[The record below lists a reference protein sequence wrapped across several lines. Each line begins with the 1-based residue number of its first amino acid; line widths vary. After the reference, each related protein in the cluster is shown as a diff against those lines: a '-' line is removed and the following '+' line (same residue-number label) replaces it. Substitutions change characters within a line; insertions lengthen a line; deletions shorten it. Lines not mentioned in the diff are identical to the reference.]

1 MLGNRKKS
9 TVLMFQFRLLFRE
22 REMALAW
29 FSFLVSSL
37 ALAVTV
43 QGQPGFISID
53 CGIAEYS
60 TYNDRYTTITYQSDA
75 NFIDTGVGKDL
86 PEPDSLRQFYNNVRS
101 FPNGSRN
108 CYNLSEIT
116 KGNKYLI
123 RAYFLYGN
131 YDGKNSTPE
140 FDLYLGVNR
149 WTTIS
154 FLDPNDAFYEEI
166 ITVATMNF
174 ISICLVDTGSGTP
187 FITALELRPL
197 KSSMY
202 SPANESQSL
211 LRTGGSD
218 VGGFTDN
225 LDIRYPDDPFDL
237 IWWPEEDEKY
247 WSPFNTSHKVMNPDE
262 AFQPPSMVMMTAI
275 RPVNGSNE
283 LYYSWKADDSSLQ
296 FHAYMYFAELEQ
308 LDYETREFTVCC
320 GNDSCFDGPIIS
332 PEYLVTHTLPTDQ
345 PLSGQNEYSCSFKK
359 TPSSTLPPILNA
371 IETFTILQHNTT
383 PTRDQDVEAILDI
396 KAAYQVKRNWMGDP
410 CVPKN
415 YSWQGLTC
423 DYTLSHAPKILS
435 LNLSTAGLNGE
446 IAASLA
452 NLNSINSLDLSWN
465 NLYGPVPNFLGD
477 LPFLSS
483 LNLSGNKLS
492 GLVPSN
498 LLEKSKKGSL
508 KLSVDDN
515 PDLCVSDS
523 CSKDSNKQK
532 IIILVVAPLAF
543 VVILL
548 ILLIILW
555 RFKWRKQDPVVMANK
570 ASLFSS
576 EKRRFTYAEVINM
589 TNNFERSIGKG
600 GFGTVYHG
608 QMPDGT
614 QVAVKMLSPQS
625 VKLLSHMRQGS
636 DEFQNEVQLLMRV
649 HHRNLV
655 PFIGYC
661 QEGDGMALI
670 YEYMAQGNL
679 GSHLLGTNSN
689 TKALN
694 WGQRLR
700 IALDI
705 AQGLEYLHTGCKP
718 AIIHRDMK
726 TTNILLNER
735 FEAKIG
741 DFGLSRVFFEDDEQA
756 HVSTVV
762 KGTPGYLDPEYFHSN
777 NLTQKSDVYGFGV
790 ILLEMITGQPPIIR
804 SNTNHEKKNLVDWA
818 RPIIATR
825 DIQAVLD
832 PRLEGDYDANSLSKV
847 AEIALACTSPTSIER
862 PSMTDIVA
870 MLKDCL
876 GTEIAPEISCSLEI
890 KQVESMSTPSFSSQL
905 FPR

>member
-1 MLGNRKKS
+1 MKLQWNS
-9 TVLMFQFRLLFRE
+9 FVNLLT
-22 REMALAW
+22 
-29 FSFLVSSL
+29 LVVF
-37 ALAVTV
+37 AHA
-43 QGQPGFISID
+43 QPGFISID
-53 CGIAEYS
+53 CGIAEDS
-60 TYNDRYTTITYQSDA
+60 PYNDTTTGIFYNSDA
-75 NFIDTGVGKDL
+75 QFIGTGVDRSIPKPQVD
-86 PEPDSLRQFYNNVRS
+86 PRLRQLYNNIKS

-140 FDLYLGVNR
+140 FDLYFGVNR

-154 FLDPNDAFYEEI
+154 FSDPNESFYKEI
-166 ITVATMNF
+166 IT
-174 ISICLVDTGSGTP
+174 
-187 FITALELRPL
+187 
-197 KSSMY
+197 SSMY

-211 LRTGGSD
+211 LRTLGSD

-225 LDIRYPDDPFDL
+225 PKNIRYPDDPFDL
-237 IWWPEEDEKY
+237 IWSPTEDENY

-262 AFQPPSMVMMTAI
+262 AFQPPSVVMRTAI
-275 RPVNGSNE
+275 RPVDDSNE
-283 LYYSWKADDSSLQ
+283 LYCYWTANDSSLQ
-296 FHAYMYFAELEQ
+296 FHVYMYFAELEQ
-308 LDYETREFTVCC
+308 LDSNMTREFTVCC
-320 GNDSCFDGPIIS
+320 GSDSCFDGPIS
-332 PEYLVTHTLPTDQ
+332 PEYLVTYTLPTDQ
-345 PLSGQNEYSCSFKK
+345 PLSGQHEYSCSFKK
-359 TPSSTLPPILNA
+359 TPNSTLPPILNA
-371 IETFTILQHNTT
+371 IEVFTILQHNST

-396 KAAYQVKRNWMGDP
+396 KAAYQVKKNWMGDP

-415 YSWQGLTC
+415 YSWQGLKC

-435 LNLSTAGLNGE
+435 LNLSSAGLNGG

-452 NLNSINSLDLSWN
+452 NLNSIHSLDLSWN
-465 NLYGPVPNFLGD
+465 NLTGPVPKFSRRLAIPVIIFGACD
-477 LPFLSS
+477 HFR
-483 LNLSGNKLS
+483 NLSGNKLS
-492 GLVPSN
+492 GSVPSN

-570 ASLFSS
+570 SGLFSS
-576 EKRRFTYAEVINM
+576 ENRRFTYAEIINM

-614 QVAVKMLSPQS
+614 QVAVKMLSLQS

-694 WGQRLR
+694 WRQRLR

-741 DFGLSRVFFEDDEQA
+741 DFGLSKVFFKDDEQA
-756 HVSTVV
+756 HVSTLV
-762 KGTPGYLDPEYFHSN
+762 KGTPGYLDPEYCHSN

-790 ILLEMITGQPPIIR
+790 VLLELITGQPPIIR
-804 SNTNHEKKNLVDWA
+804 SNTNYEKKNLVDWA
-818 RPIIATR
+818 SPIIATR
-825 DIQAVLD
+825 DMQAVLD

-847 AEIALACTSPTSIER
+847 AEIALACTSPTSVER
-862 PSMTDIVA
+862 PTMTDIVA
-870 MLKDCL
+870 VLKDCL
-876 GTEIAPEISCSLEI
+876 GTETPAEISCSLEI
-890 KQVESMSTPSFSSQL
+890 EQVESTPTSSFSSQPL
-905 FPR
+905 PR

>member
-1 MLGNRKKS
+1 
-9 TVLMFQFRLLFRE
+9 
-22 REMALAW
+22 MALAW
-29 FSFLVSSL
+29 FSLLVSSL
-37 ALAVTV
+37 ALAVSV

-60 TYNDRYTTITYQSDA
+60 TYSDKDTTITYQSDA
-75 NFIDTGVGKDL
+75 KFINTGTNKEL
-86 PEPDSLRQFYNNVRS
+86 PELAFIKFLNNVRS

-131 YDGKNSTPE
+131 YDGKNRTPE
-140 FDLYLGVNR
+140 FDLYFGVNR
-149 WTTIS
+149 WTTIYFS
-154 FLDPNDAFYEEI
+154 DPSEPFYEEI

-187 FITALELRPL
+187 FISALELRPL

-202 SPANESQSL
+202 SPTNERQSL
-211 LRTGGSD
+211 RSRTGVRLD
-218 VGGFTDN
+218 VGSSTN
-225 LDIRYPDDPFDL
+225 SLDLRYPEDPFDL
-237 IWWPEEDEKY
+237 IWLSEDGN
-247 WSPFNTSHKVMNPDE
+247 WSSFNTLQKVINPDE
-262 AFQPPSMVMMTAI
+262 AFQPPSAVMMTAI
-275 RPVNGSNE
+275 RPVNDSNE
-283 LYYSWKADDSSLQ
+283 LYYSWTARDSFMQ
-296 FHAYMYFAELEQ
+296 FHVYMYFAELER
-308 LDYETREFTVCC
+308 LEPNMKREFTVCC
-320 GNDSCFDGPIIS
+320 GTDSCFDGHIS
-332 PEYLVTHTLPTDQ
+332 PEYLVTHTLLTNQ
-345 PLSGQNEYSCSFKK
+345 PLSGQHTYSCSFKK

-371 IETFTILQHNTT
+371 IETLAILQHNST

-410 CVPKN
+410 CVPISC
-415 YSWQGLTC
+415 SWQGLTC

-435 LNLSTAGLNGE
+435 LNLSSAGLIGE
-446 IAASLA
+446 ITASLA
-452 NLNSINSLDLSWN
+452 NLISIHSLDLSWN
-465 NLYGPVPNFLGD
+465 NLTGHVPNFLGD

-483 LNLSGNKLS
+483 LNLSGNRLS

-523 CSKDSNKQK
+523 CSKDSNKLK

-614 QVAVKMLSPQS
+614 QVAVKMLSLQS

-679 GSHLLGTNSN
+679 GSHLLGTNRN

-700 IALDI
+700 IVLDI
-705 AQGLEYLHTGCKP
+705 SQGLEYLHIGCKP

-741 DFGLSRVFFEDDEQA
+741 DFGLSKVFFKDDEQA
-756 HVSTVV
+756 HISTVV

-825 DIQAVLD
+825 DIQSVLD

-847 AEIALACTSPTSIER
+847 AEIALACTSPTSTER
-862 PSMTDIVA
+862 PTMTDIVA
-870 MLKDCL
+870 VLKDCL
-876 GTEIAPEISCSLEI
+876 GTETAAEISCSLEI
-890 KQVESMSTPSFSSQL
+890 EQVESTSTPSFSSQPL
-905 FPR
+905 PR

>member
-1 MLGNRKKS
+1 
-9 TVLMFQFRLLFRE
+9 
-22 REMALAW
+22 MALAW
-29 FSFLVSSL
+29 FSLLVSSL
-37 ALAVTV
+37 ALAVSV

-60 TYNDRYTTITYQSDA
+60 TYSDKDTTITYQSDA
-75 NFIDTGVGKDL
+75 KFIDTGINKEL
-86 PEPDSLRQFYNNVRS
+86 PEPAFIKFLNNVRS
-101 FPNGSRN
+101 FPNGNRN

-131 YDGKNSTPE
+131 YDGKNRTPE
-140 FDLYLGVNR
+140 FDLYFGVNR
-149 WTTIS
+149 WTTIY
-154 FLDPNDAFYEEI
+154 FLNPSEAFYEEI
-166 ITVATMNF
+166 ITVVTMNF

-187 FITALELRPL
+187 FISALELRPL

-202 SPANESQSL
+202 SPANERQSL
-211 LRTGGSD
+211 WSRTGVRSD
-218 VGGFTDN
+218 VGSSTN
-225 LDIRYPDDPFDL
+225 SLDLRYPEDPFDL
-237 IWWPEEDEKY
+237 IWVSEDGN
-247 WSPFNTSHKVMNPDE
+247 WSSFNTPQKVINPNE
-262 AFQPPSMVMMTAI
+262 AFQPPSAVMMTAI
-275 RPVNGSNE
+275 RPGNDNNE
-283 LYYSWKADDSSLQ
+283 LYYSWTAGHSFMQ
-296 FHAYMYFAELEQ
+296 FHVYMYFAELER
-308 LDYETREFTVCC
+308 LEPNMKREFTVCC
-320 GNDSCFDGPIIS
+320 GTDSCFDGHIS
-332 PEYLVTHTLPTDQ
+332 PEYLVTHTLLTNQ
-345 PLSGQNEYSCSFKK
+345 PLSGQYIYSCSFKK

-371 IETFTILQHNTT
+371 IEILAILQHNST
-383 PTRDQDVEAILDI
+383 PTRDQDGI
-396 KAAYQVKRNWMGDP
+396 
-410 CVPKN
+410 
-415 YSWQGLTC
+415 
-423 DYTLSHAPKILS
+423 
-435 LNLSTAGLNGE
+435 
-446 IAASLA
+446 
-452 NLNSINSLDLSWN
+452 
-465 NLYGPVPNFLGD
+465 
-477 LPFLSS
+477 
-483 LNLSGNKLS
+483 
-492 GLVPSN
+492 
-498 LLEKSKKGSL
+498 
-508 KLSVDDN
+508 VDDN

-555 RFKWRKQDPVVMANK
+555 RFKLRKQDPVVMANE
-570 ASLFSS
+570 AGFFSS

-589 TNNFERSIGKG
+589 TNNLERSIGKG

-614 QVAVKMLSPQS
+614 QVAVKMLSLQS

-636 DEFQNEVQLLMRV
+636 DEFQNEVQLLIRV

-679 GSHLLGTNSN
+679 GSHLLGTNNN

-741 DFGLSRVFFEDDEQA
+741 DFGLSKVFFKDDEQA
-756 HVSTVV
+756 HVSTAI

-790 ILLEMITGQPPIIR
+790 ILLEMITGQAPIIR
-804 SNTNHEKKNLVDWA
+804 ILNLKQIGTQINGDPNTERTYSEEVD
-818 RPIIATR
+818 
-825 DIQAVLD
+825 V
-832 PRLEGDYDANSLSKV
+832 GKV
-847 AEIALACTSPTSIER
+847 
-862 PSMTDIVA
+862 
-870 MLKDCL
+870 
-876 GTEIAPEISCSLEI
+876 
-890 KQVESMSTPSFSSQL
+890 
-905 FPR
+905 